1 MYYPTIKLR
10 IDKQELDT
18 IKTALALL
26 QCCKAQD
33 AARTQAQH
41 PELSR
46 VLDHTARLAF
56 DTLECIEKQLTV

>member
-1 MYYPTIKLR
+1 MYHATIRLH

-26 QCCKAQD
+26 QSTKARD
-33 AARTQAQH
+33 AVRTQAQH

-56 DTLECIEKQLTV
+56 DTLESIEKQLIV